1 MQYSEIVKIMEVS
14 MTDLKTVS
22 DDLTQRL
29 GLKFVPVGV
38 NIIKR
43 QDDPLAGMPFFEG
56 KLKSYCEALTVA
68 GKGTTLLLKKEQM
81 GCKLGTAVLGFE
93 ELAEDLLEDGVYEK
107 FEAGLFATEEAS
119 AETIKKSVCLPKGE
133 TQSALI
139 APFETFSEVPQ
150 VVVFSADSEQVM
162 WILYAIN
169 FDRGGV
175 MNLPQSGGALG
186 GCADITAYPILRG
199 EANVT
204 FLGLGCRIKSGLDGC
219 HLMIGL
225 PGGMLEMLH
234 ANIVKME
241 KPMNMLK
248 KAHQK
253 A

>member
-1 MQYSEIVKIMEVS
+1 L
-14 MTDLKTVS
+14 TDLKIIS

-29 GLKFVPVGV
+29 GLRYVPVGV
-38 NIIKR
+38 NIIRK
-43 QDDPLAGMPFFEG
+43 QDDLPDGMQFSEG
-56 KLKSYCEALTVA
+56 KLKSYCDALTVA

-81 GCKLGTAVLGFE
+81 GCKFGTSVLGFE

-119 AETIKKSVCLPKGE
+119 AETIKKSTYLPKGE
-133 TQSALI
+133 TQAAMI
-139 APFETFSEVPQ
+139 APLPKFIEVPQ

-169 FDRGGV
+169 YDRGGV

-186 GCADITAYPILRG
+186 GCADITAFPILKG
-199 EANVT
+199 DANVT

-219 HLMIGL
+219 HLMMGV
-225 PGGMLEMLH
+225 PGTMLEMIYS
-234 ANIVKME
+234 NIMRME

-248 KAHQK
+248 NAQQK